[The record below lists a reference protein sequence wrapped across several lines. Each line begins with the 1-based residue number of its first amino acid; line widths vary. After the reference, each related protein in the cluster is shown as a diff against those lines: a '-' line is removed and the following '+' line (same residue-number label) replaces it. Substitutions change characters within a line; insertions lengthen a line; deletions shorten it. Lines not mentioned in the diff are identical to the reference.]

1 MQDAIGLNM
10 TTNEPRSTRHRSG
23 RLATPW
29 YLAQRCQD
37 ECDREDDASFAV
49 LIVQP
54 AEDAGLDDT
63 QIVDA
68 LAGGLRRAD
77 VVAELGVNRYAV
89 LLSGAGRYDAGRA
102 AARIR
107 FSLPRVEIG
116 VAAFPQDGASLGELV
131 SSALATLRA
140 V

>member
-1 MQDAIGLNM
+1 MQDAIRQSM
-10 TTNEPRSTRHRSG
+10 TATEPRPTRRKSG

-29 YLAQRCQD
+29 YLARRCQD
-37 ECDREDDASFAV
+37 ECDRADDASFAL

-63 QIVDA
+63 QLVDA

-89 LLSGAGRYDAGRA
+89 LLSGAGRYDAGRTA
-102 AARIR
+102 SRIR

-116 VAAFPQDGASLGELV
+116 VAAFPQDGANLGELV
-131 SSALATLRA
+131 SSALTTLRRT
-140 V
+140 